1 MKALIL
7 VGGLGTR
14 LRPIVADRPKPM
26 ARIGS
31 QPFLAYQLDLL
42 RRQGFTEIILC
53 TGHMSQAIEE
63 YFGDGGDFGVRITY
77 SLEEKPL
84 GTAGAIKNAAHLVDS
99 TFLVLNG
106 DTYIQAD
113 FRNLVY
119 FHRDKGALATIG
131 LSRVGDP
138 SRSGLVQVDRA
149 GQVVRF
155 IEKGAVRGDCNTISA
170 GVYAFEPGILD
181 FIPADRNVSLELEVF
196 PHLVEMKS
204 PLYGYILGGSF
215 VDIGTPEGYRRMQE
229 VAERLHRGE
238 SSNVLD
244 KAFST

>member
-7 VGGLGTR
+7 AGGLGTR
-14 LRPIVADRPKPM
+14 LRPIVGNRPKSM
-26 ARIGS
+26 AQIGG

-42 RRQGFTEIILC
+42 RRQGFTEVILC

-99 TFLVLNG
+99 AFLVLNG
-106 DTYIQAD
+106 DTYVQGDLWDLIC
-113 FRNLVY
+113 

-149 GQVVRF
+149 GRVVRF
-155 IEKGAVRGDCNTISA
+155 MEKSALQGDDSTISA
-170 GVYAFEPGILD
+170 GVYVFEPEVLD
-181 FIPADRNVSLELEVF
+181 FIPADGNVSLELEVF
-196 PHLVEMKS
+196 PHLVEVEA
-204 PLYGYILGGSF
+204 PLYGCILSGSF

-229 VAERLHRGE
+229 AVERLHCGE
-238 SSNVLD
+238 GV
-244 KAFST
+244 

>member
-7 VGGLGTR
+7 AGGLGTR
-14 LRPIVADRPKPM
+14 LRPIVGNRPKSM
-26 ARIGS
+26 AQIGG

-42 RRQGFTEIILC
+42 RRQGFTEVILC

-99 TFLVLNG
+99 AFLVLNG
-106 DTYIQAD
+106 DTYVQGDLWDLI
-113 FRNLVY
+113 R

-131 LSRVGDP
+131 LSRAGDP

-149 GQVVRF
+149 GRVERF
-155 IEKGAVRGDCNTISA
+155 IEKDSVPGDCDTVSA
-170 GVYAFEPGILD
+170 GVYVFEPAILD
-181 FIPADRNVSLELEVF
+181 FIPADRNISLELEVF
-196 PHLVEMKS
+196 PHLVEVQA
-204 PLYGYILGGSF
+204 PLYGCTLGGYF
-215 VDIGTPEGYRRMQE
+215 VDIGTPEGYQRMRE
-229 VAERLHRGE
+229 AVERLHCGE
-238 SSNVLD
+238 VV
-244 KAFST
+244 